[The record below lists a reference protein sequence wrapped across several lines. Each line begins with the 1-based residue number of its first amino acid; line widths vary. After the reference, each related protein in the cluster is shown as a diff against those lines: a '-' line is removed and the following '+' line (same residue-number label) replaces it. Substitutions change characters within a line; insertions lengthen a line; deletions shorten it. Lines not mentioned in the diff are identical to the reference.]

1 MNKTKLATVVI
12 LLGFSAFGHAQSCTE
27 YNYAQTPQYD
37 DTSDPTG
44 HTSGDH
50 LFAGTAT
57 GTCAYSSSATQ
68 YCQIINLAVGT
79 VEPTDSGTL
88 TTSPLGYHV
97 SQFSTSQGSQT
108 TPNASGGNT
117 ANSVAVAAW
126 QWCATSGCYFT
137 VTSDPVSV
145 PGAAVWSHTQNA
157 GFSCLA
163 KPDPTYLVSI
173 ALTPANTSN
182 VSPGG
187 MTMTATGTYAAG
199 NTQNLSS
206 TATWSSSDT
215 SIATA
220 SAGGVI
226 DFVGPSGSATIT
238 AKVGSVSG
246 STTVT
251 TKQTSGDGGGGGG
264 GIAAA
269 DSAAADR
276 LATSQFPAVPS
287 SSIRRAMVSI

>member
-1 MNKTKLATVVI
+1 MNKTKWATVVI
-12 LLGFSAFGHAQSCTE
+12 LLGFSAFGQAQSCTE

-37 DTSDPTG
+37 DTSDATG
-44 HTSGDH
+44 HISGDH

-68 YCQIINLAVGT
+68 YCQIINVAVGT

-126 QWCATSGCYFT
+126 EWCPISGCYFT
-137 VTSDPVSV
+137 VTSSPVSV

-163 KPDPTYLVSI
+163 KSDPTYLLSI

-182 VSPGG
+182 VAPGA
-187 MTMTATGTYAAG
+187 MTMTATGNYSGGGTQKHNSRIAG
-199 NTQNLSS
+199 FAQP
-206 TATWSSSDT
+206 
-215 SIATA
+215 
-220 SAGGVI
+220 V
-226 DFVGPSGSATIT
+226 
-238 AKVGSVSG
+238 VSG
-246 STTVT
+246 LFGFRNTMKGQPRAGSTRVGRY
-251 TKQTSGDGGGGGG
+251 KSF
-264 GIAAA
+264 AAA
-269 DSAAADR
+269 EIALRDR
-276 LATSQFPAVPS
+276 RKVRFS
-287 SSIRRAMVSI
+287 